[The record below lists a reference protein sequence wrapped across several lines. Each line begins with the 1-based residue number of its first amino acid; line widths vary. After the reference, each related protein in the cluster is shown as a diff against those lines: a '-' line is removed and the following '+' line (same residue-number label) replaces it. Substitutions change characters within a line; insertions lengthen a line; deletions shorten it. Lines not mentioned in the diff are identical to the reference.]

1 MKETNLVKDNNTI
14 TTLEIAEMM
23 DTQHY
28 KILEKLEGTKDKK
41 TKGIIPTLT
50 AHEIVVS
57 DYFIQSSY
65 IDASGKENKCYLVTK
80 LGCDFLANKFT
91 GEKGILF
98 TAKYVKRFAEME
110 KTIREFESLKATL
123 LLSIYEGGQ
132 DAVVAAKQLS
142 DLEVE
147 EATKPLIEQI
157 EEDKPKVDVYNA
169 LAEPTVECVDVDEFS
184 KTLAKQGVKMGRN
197 TLFRWLR
204 DNKYLMR
211 NNIPY
216 QTYINRNYFQV
227 IEGIKNGHLYLKTL
241 ITGKGQIALL
251 KKLLQSA

>member
-1 MKETNLVKDNNTI
+1 MKETNVVKNNNTI

-23 DTQHY
+23 ELTHA
-28 KILEKLEGTKDKK
+28 KVIRKLEGDKSHI
-41 TKGIIPTLT
+41 GIIPVLT
-50 AHEIVVS
+50 ETQMGVS

-169 LAEPTVECVDVDEFS
+169 LAEPTVECVDVAEFS
-184 KTLAKQGVKMGRN
+184 KILKKHHIDLGRN
-197 TLFRWLR
+197 KLFRWLR
-204 DNKYLMR
+204 DNKYLMTG
-211 NNIPY
+211 NVPY
-216 QTYINRNYFQV
+216 QSYMNRGYFQV
-227 IEGIKNGHLYLKTL
+227 IETVEHNRIHLKTL

-251 KKLLQSA
+251 NKLLQSA

>member
-1 MKETNLVKDNNTI
+1 MKETNLVKNNNTI

-23 DTQHY
+23 ELSHA
-28 KILEKLEGTKDKK
+28 KVIRKLEGDKSHI
-41 TKGIIPTLT
+41 GIIPVLT
-50 AHEIVVS
+50 EAQMGVS

-110 KTIREFESLKATL
+110 RTIQELSSYKANL
-123 LLSIYEGGQ
+123 LLTIYDGGQ
-132 DAVVAAKQLS
+132 DAVLAAKQLT

-147 EATKPLIEQI
+147 EATQPLIEKI
-157 EEDKPKVDVYNA
+157 EEDKPKVDTYNA
-169 LAEPTVECVDVDEFS
+169 LAEPTVECVDVGEFS
-184 KTLAKQGVKMGRN
+184 KILEKHHISMGRN

-204 DNKYLMR
+204 DNKYLMKG
-211 NNIPY
+211 NVPY
-216 QTYINRNYFQV
+216 QNYINRGYFQV
-227 IEGIKNGHLYLKTL
+227 VEGIKNGHLYIQTL
-241 ITGKGQIALL
+241 ITGRGQIALL